1 MARLVLLI
9 AAVFGV
15 ASAQLIARSPLAY
28 SRPLAYGSP
37 YASYASP
44 YAAYARPYA
53 AYAAPVATV
62 AHAPVAVAHAPVA
75 VAHAPVAVAH
85 AAPAVAV
92 ADEYDPHPSYSFSY
106 SVNDALT
113 GDSKGQ
119 TESRD
124 GDVVTG
130 SYSVAEP
137 DGSVRTVDYTADPI
151 NGFNAN
157 VHKDAPAAHA
167 APVAVAHAPV
177 AVASPVIAARAA
189 PILRAAVARPALAYS
204 AYAPGYATALRAA
217 VPAVN
222 HASLTIH

>member
-15 ASAQLIARSPLAY
+15 ASAQLIARAPLAY
-28 SRPLAYGSP
+28 SRPLAYSA
-37 YASYASP
+37 YARP
-44 YAAYARPYA
+44 YAAYASPYA

-62 AHAPVAVAHAPVA
+62 AHAPVAVAHAPVAA

-106 SVNDALT
+106 SVNDAIT

-119 TESRD
+119 TETRD
-124 GDVVTG
+124 GDVVQG

-177 AVASPVIAARAA
+177 AAVAAPVLAARAA
-189 PILRAAVARPALAYS
+189 PIYRAAVARPALAYS
-204 AYAPGYATALRAA
+204 AYAPAYATALRAA

-222 HASLTIH
+222 HAAVTIH